1 MLVQLTLKN
10 FKIFKEETL
19 LDCIPGPINEHK
31 ASLIKDPLDGEQF
44 LPVISIYGPNSGG
57 KSTVLQGL
65 TYLSALITSPA
76 SPSSMPAAPQQLSY
90 CMDPACDGIPTEFDV
105 LFRHSG
111 FLFRY
116 QLHLCKGI
124 IREENLFYGRLGK
137 DDAGIL
143 FNRKESDFHLGKIV
157 SSFPVNHVSPSEP
170 LLSLLARSSQS
181 ETIQAA
187 YSWFEET
194 HFLSSSPSDALLP
207 KSAEQA
213 GRIGSN
219 IYDAIDGNTYGDID
233 GNAYGHIGDG
243 ISGGIYDDICKDI
256 CTLLQSM
263 GLDITNIRSVPQ
275 GGVTASGL
283 WLTHTPEGSEPY
295 ELPYEDESEGTKKLL
310 SVLPP
315 VIASLKQ
322 GGLIVAD
329 DLDSRLHPHLLRFII
344 SLYTNA
350 EKNPHGA
357 QLIFS
362 SHNTAVLMPTV
373 LRRDEIWLCCHPSG
387 EDAQLYPLSWYK
399 KENGLIPRND
409 EAYGKQYLEGRYG
422 ASPKITG

>member
-44 LPVISIYGPNSGG
+44 LPVISIYGPNSSG

-90 CMDPACDGIPTEFDV
+90 CMDPACSGIPTEFDV

-143 FNRKESDFHLGKIV
+143 FNRKESVIHPGRELI
-157 SSFPVNHVSPSEP
+157 SFPLKAVPPSVT
-170 LLSLLARSSQS
+170 LLSWLNAYTDSMHAK
-181 ETIQAA
+181 AA
-187 YSWFEET
+187 YSWFSRIQG
-194 HFLSSSPSDALLP
+194 SSPRELPSDAVTRRRLC
-207 KSAEQA
+207 
-213 GRIGSN
+213 
-219 IYDAIDGNTYGDID
+219 
-233 GNAYGHIGDG
+233 G
-243 ISGGIYDDICKDI
+243 I
-256 CTLLQSM
+256 LQDL
-263 GLDITNIRSVPQ
+263 GLDIADYSIIPDSDHKSPAAFLVHSPY
-275 GGVTASGL
+275 
-283 WLTHTPEGSEPY
+283 EGCTY
-295 ELPYEDESEGTKKLL
+295 ELPWEEESMGTKKLL
-310 SVLPP
+310 SLLPS
-315 VIASLKQ
+315 ILTSLDD
-322 GGLIVAD
+322 GSLMMAD
-329 DLDSRLHPHLLRFII
+329 DLDCILHPHALRYLIA
-344 SLYTNA
+344 LYANR
-350 EKNPHGA
+350 ERNPHNA
-357 QLIFS
+357 QLLFTA
-362 SHNTAVLMPTV
+362 HNTAILQPAQM
-373 LRRDEIWLCCHPSG
+373 RRDEIWLCCRQEG
-387 EDAQLYPLSWYK
+387 QDTELYPLSSYK

-422 ASPKITG
+422 AMPNIHA

>member
-143 FNRKESDFHLGKIV
+143 FNRKESDFHLGKTV
-157 SSFPVNHVSPSEP
+157 
-170 LLSLLARSSQS
+170 
-181 ETIQAA
+181 
-187 YSWFEET
+187 
-194 HFLSSSPSDALLP
+194 
-207 KSAEQA
+207 
-213 GRIGSN
+213 
-219 IYDAIDGNTYGDID
+219 
-233 GNAYGHIGDG
+233 
-243 ISGGIYDDICKDI
+243 
-256 CTLLQSM
+256 
-263 GLDITNIRSVPQ
+263 
-275 GGVTASGL
+275 
-283 WLTHTPEGSEPY
+283 
-295 ELPYEDESEGTKKLL
+295 
-310 SVLPP
+310 PP
-315 VIASLKQ
+315 VQIGQ
-322 GGLIVAD
+322 Q
-329 DLDSRLHPHLLRFII
+329 II
-344 SLYTNA
+344 YMFRT
-350 EKNPHGA
+350 
-357 QLIFS
+357 
-362 SHNTAVLMPTV
+362 
-373 LRRDEIWLCCHPSG
+373 
-387 EDAQLYPLSWYK
+387 Y
-399 KENGLIPRND
+399 
-409 EAYGKQYLEGRYG
+409 
-422 ASPKITG
+422 

>member
-1 MLVQLTLKN
+1 MLVQLILKN

-19 LDCIPGPINEHK
+19 LDCLPGPINEHK
-31 ASLIKDPLDGEQF
+31 ASLIKDALDGEQF
-44 LPVISIYGPNSGG
+44 LPVIAIYGPNGGG
-57 KSTVLQGL
+57 KSTVLYGL
-65 TYLSALITSPA
+65 RFLTDLLTAARPETVASRPVHHRMSPVC
-76 SPSSMPAAPQQLSY
+76 SGMPS
-90 CMDPACDGIPTEFDV
+90 EFDV
-105 LFRHSG
+105 LYRHRG

-116 QLHLCKGI
+116 QLRLLKGI
-124 IREENLFYGRLGK
+124 IAEETLFYGRVGK

-157 SSFPVNHVSPSEP
+157 SSCPVNHVSPSEP

-219 IYDAIDGNTYGDID
+219 IYDVIDGNTYGDID

-243 ISGGIYDDICKDI
+243 ISGGIYDGICKDI

-263 GLDITNIRSVPQ
+263 GLDITNIRSVLQ

-322 GGLIVAD
+322 GSLIVAD